1 MVARGTDVT
10 EISPPSQPH
19 FGSLRL
25 IPTYLRPYRWR
36 VAGAITALLT
46 AVVLVLGIGQGLRR
60 LVDNGFAGGDG
71 GQLNATA
78 LLMFGI
84 VAALAVAT
92 STRFYLV
99 TWLGERV
106 AADLRRD
113 LFRRV
118 LGLSQAFFEQAR
130 TGDILSRLTADIA
143 VLQALI
149 GSAVSLGARNML
161 TGLGSFVMLIITS
174 PRLAAIVAVV
184 APLVVGP
191 MLVFGRREKRL
202 SRESQDR
209 IADLGAF
216 AEETINGLRAVQA
229 FTYEEQARRRFAE
242 TVERSFQTA
251 AWRVRT
257 RTMLILVVILL
268 GFGAVTLALWVGGR
282 DVVSGRMTGGE
293 LSAFVLYA
301 VLLASSGAS
310 LSEVWGD
317 VQRAAGAA
325 GRLLELLAEEPSIQ
339 APATP
344 AHLPSP
350 VQGRIAF
357 EDVTFEYPTRPGQSA
372 LRGFSMTVEPGETVA
387 LVGPSGAGKTTVLQL
402 LLRFYDPS
410 AGTVRLDGVEIATLD
425 PAELRRCIGL
435 VPQDPVIFSADAWEN
450 IRFGRPDASD
460 ADVRAAAGAAAAVGF
475 LDELPNGFETFLGAK
490 GVMLSGGQRQRIA
503 IARAILRD
511 PAVLLLDEAT
521 SALDAESEQAVQ
533 RALSALSRGRTTLV
547 VAHRLATVRRA
558 DRIVVLDHGRI
569 VAVGTHDELSRQGG
583 LYARL
588 ATLQFNDGPI
598 ASSPG
603 GDRMAIDPFR

>member
-1 MVARGTDVT
+1 MVAKGADVT
-10 EISPPSQPH
+10 GIPRPTRPRI
-19 FGSLRL
+19 GSLRL
-25 IPTYLRPYRWR
+25 IPPYLRAYGWR

-46 AVVLVLGIGQGLRR
+46 AVVLVLSIGQGVRR
-60 LVDNGFAGGDG
+60 LVDQGFASGDG
-71 GQLNATA
+71 TQLNATA

-84 VAALAVAT
+84 VAAFAVAS

-113 LFRRV
+113 LFQRV
-118 LGLSQAFFEQAR
+118 LGLSQAYFEQAR

-143 VLQALI
+143 VLQALV
-149 GSAVSLGARNML
+149 GSAVSLGARNVL
-161 TGLGSFVMLIITS
+161 TALGSFAMLIITS
-174 PRLAAIVAVV
+174 PRLAAIVALVV
-184 APLVVGP
+184 PMVVGP
-191 MLVFGRREKRL
+191 MLTFGRREKRL

-209 IADLGAF
+209 IADLGSY

-229 FTYEEQARRRFAE
+229 FTYEDEARRHFAQ
-242 TVERSFQTA
+242 TVERSFETA
-251 AWRVRT
+251 ARRVRT
-257 RTMLILVVILL
+257 RTMLILVVILF
-268 GFGAVTLALWVGGR
+268 GFGAVTFALWVGGR
-282 DVVSGRMTGGE
+282 DVVTGRMTGGE

-301 VLLASSGAS
+301 VLLATAGAS

-325 GRLLELLAEEPSIQ
+325 ERLLELLAEQPSIR
-339 APATP
+339 APAAP
-344 AHLPSP
+344 ARLPSP
-350 VQGRIAF
+350 VRGRIVF

-372 LRGFSMTVEPGETVA
+372 LTGLSLTIEPGETVA

-410 AGTVRLDGVEIATLD
+410 AGTIRLDGLDIATLD
-425 PAELRRCIGL
+425 PAALRRCIGL
-435 VPQDPVIFSADAWEN
+435 VPQEPIIFSADAWEN
-450 IRFGRPDASD
+450 IRFGRPDATD
-460 ADVRAAAGAAAAVGF
+460 ADVRAAAEAAAADGF
-475 LDELPNGFETFLGAK
+475 LDKLPTGFDTFLGAK
-490 GVMLSGGQRQRIA
+490 GVMLSGGQRQRMA

-533 RALSALSRGRTTLV
+533 QALTALSKGRTTLV

-558 DRIVVLDHGRI
+558 DRIVVLDDGRI
-569 VAVGTHDELSRQGG
+569 VASGTHDELTRQGG

-588 ATLQFNDGPI
+588 AALQL
-598 ASSPG
+598 
-603 GDRMAIDPFR
+603 MAAE